1 MSKDSYA
8 AAGVDIAAADRTLEL
23 IKPAVRATY
32 TPQVVTDVGS
42 YGGMFALDLSRW
54 REPVLVGSVDSVGT
68 KVMVAAAAGQHG
80 GVGYDMVHHA
90 VNDIAVM
97 GAEPLFFLDYYATAK
112 LEPEIA
118 AEVIGG
124 LAAACR
130 EVGCA
135 LVGGEL
141 AELPGM
147 YTEGHY
153 DLVGTIVG
161 AVDRADAIDGSRVGD
176 GDALLALPSVGLH
189 TNGYSLARKVLLADA
204 GLDLHAVPDGLD
216 VTLADALL
224 APHRCYLEPLRAL
237 WSAGLLR
244 AAAHI
249 TGGGV
254 YDNLPR
260 VLPKGWGAQVRRGT
274 WPEPPIFGLIARL
287 GQVPAADLFRTF
299 NMGLGMLVVVAQ
311 SDVEAAQAALAA
323 VGSEAYLV
331 GEVTA
336 AHAGVVV
343 GEA

>member
-32 TPQVVTDVGS
+32 TPHVVTDVGS

-80 GVGYDMVHHA
+80 GVGYDMVHHS

-161 AVDRADAIDGSRVGD
+161 AVDRSNAIDGSRVGD

-204 GLDLHAVPDGLD
+204 GLDLHAVPAGLE
-216 VTLADALL
+216 VTLAEALL
-224 APHRCYLEPLRAL
+224 APHRCYLAPLRAL

-311 SDVEAAQAALAA
+311 ADVEAAHAALTA

-343 GEA
+343 AEA